1 MAMLFMR
8 LAKVRASEKSCAMQ
22 AVQNP
27 TAISVDE
34 YLERELSN
42 RDRHE
47 YIGGVVYAMAGGS
60 RNHNDISL
68 NLATALKTHLRGKP
82 CKVNMENVKVRL
94 EISDEDVFYYPDVMV
109 ACDPRNTDPYFSRFP
124 QVLIEVLSP
133 TTEQTDRREKFLS
146 YIQIE
151 TLQEYV
157 LVAQDRMEVTVFRRA
172 NKWQPEVMRQADES
186 LHLNSLGFSLALS
199 GIYEGVGL

>member
-1 MAMLFMR
+1 MLFMR
-8 LAKVRASEKSCAMQ
+8 LAKVRALEKSCAMQ
-22 AVQNP
+22 AVQR
-27 TAISVDE
+27 IESLSVEE
-34 YLERELSN
+34 YLEGELSS

-60 RNHNDISL
+60 EIHNDISL
-68 NLATALKTHLRGKP
+68 NLALALKTHLRGKP
-82 CKVNMENVKVRL
+82 CKVNVADVKVRL

-109 ACDPRNTDPYFSRFP
+109 ACDPRNTDPYFKRFP

-133 TTEQTDRREKFLS
+133 NTEQTDRREKFLS

-172 NKWQPEVMRQADES
+172 NKWQPEVVRRADEV
-186 LHLNSLGFSLALS
+186 LDLKSLGFTLPLTAV
-199 GIYEGVGL
+199 YEGVEL

>member
-1 MAMLFMR
+1 
-8 LAKVRASEKSCAMQ
+8 MQ
-22 AVQNP
+22 AVQK
-27 TAISVDE
+27 AESFSVEE
-34 YLERELSN
+34 YIEGELVSL
-42 RDRHE
+42 DRHE
-47 YIGGVVYAMAGGS
+47 YIGGVVYAMAGES

-68 NLATALKTHLRGKP
+68 NLATALKTKLRGKP

-109 ACDPRNTDPYFSRFP
+109 ACDPRDTDPYFSRFP

-157 LVAQDRMEVTVFRRA
+157 LVAEDRIEVTVFRRA

-186 LHLNSLGFSLALS
+186 LHLNSLSFSLPLS
-199 GIYEGVGL
+199 GIYEGVKL